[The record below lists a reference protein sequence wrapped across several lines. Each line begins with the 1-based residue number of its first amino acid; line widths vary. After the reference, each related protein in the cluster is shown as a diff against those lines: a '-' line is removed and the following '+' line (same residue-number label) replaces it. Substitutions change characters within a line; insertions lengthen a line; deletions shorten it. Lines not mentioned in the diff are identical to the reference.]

1 MKLGATRGVL
11 SLERSACRRAGVG
24 GVCGEVAA
32 WLAAWGS
39 RLQGVQSGWRAFRDG
54 SSRLAAGKRGAGGRA
69 GGGGRF
75 ATGYCQAGVRAGVR
89 VVAGSAAGECFA
101 RDSRSLRSAGDSR
114 ELEERRAGGVRA
126 VAGVSRGRFAAGC
139 CQAGCGRACGWWRD
153 SRRGSA
159 SRGIRGD

>member
-75 ATGYCQAGVRAGVR
+75 AAGYCQAGVRAGGGGIRGGGVLR
-89 VVAGSAAGECFA
+89 AGFA
-101 RDSRSLRSAGDSR
+101 
-114 ELEERRAGGVRA
+114 ELEER
-126 VAGVSRGRFAAGC
+126 GRFAGA
-139 CQAGCGRACGWWRD
+139 
-153 SRRGSA
+153 
-159 SRGIRGD
+159 